1 MQTFMQHLIQLVLE
15 GRVDEEI
22 AANAATNR
30 HDFLVALEAAKKHK
44 VADEREA
51 AEAAAAESGQNGSVQ
66 SLGATLR

>member
-44 VADEREA
+44 AADEREA
-51 AEAAAAESGQNGSVQ
+51 AEAAAETGQNGSVQ